1 LLQPAGFAD
10 PFAPL
15 MQGQSNPFAGGM
27 HAPPAHSG
35 GMGMGHMGQGH
46 MGGMGSGMGQSNPF
60 AQMQAHSQPNMFAPQ
75 PMGQFAAQPMH
86 SQPMHS
92 QPGMMGGG
100 MMGGGMMGGGMMG
113 GGMMGGGMMGGGQM
127 NSNPW
132 GQPQQQQQQQQQQQP
147 PKPSTNSPFGD
158 LLG

>member
-1 LLQPAGFAD
+1 
-10 PFAPL
+10 
-15 MQGQSNPFAGGM
+15 
-27 HAPPAHSG
+27 
-35 GMGMGHMGQGH
+35 MGMGHMGQGH

-100 MMGGGMMGGGMMG
+100 MMGGGMMGGG
-113 GGMMGGGMMGGGQM
+113 QM

-132 GQPQQQQQQQQQQQP
+132 GQPQQQQQQQQQQP